1 MCITSII
8 TWYKKWFCETNT
20 NTNTMVED
28 DDSNSH
34 YKKYDENPMHCP
46 VPEVFDAE
54 VYWKSYDDKFSI
66 FVPQTT
72 DSHITDSL

>member
-8 TWYKKWFCETNT
+8 TWYKKL
-20 NTNTMVED
+20 
-28 DDSNSH
+28 
-34 YKKYDENPMHCP
+34 
-46 VPEVFDAE
+46 FDAE